1 MPDRYSNEAADAQ
14 PPDIDEDAHDREIVA
29 KMPPEVR
36 QWLYGLLEP
45 RHGFTTNEE
54 SDAALLA
61 AMGRI
66 MEGA

>member
-1 MPDRYSNEAADAQ
+1 MPDRYSNEAALSAG
-14 PPDIDEDAHDREIVA
+14 PDVDEDAHDREIVA

-36 QWLYGLLEP
+36 SWLYGLLEP
-45 RHGFTTNEE
+45 RHGFTDDKE

-61 AMGRI
+61 AVGRI